1 MLFSVRVMRNRGR
14 CLSQRELANA
24 TLLVGDLRVE
34 ELHDEVLRRHVRG
47 KRQAEAA
54 LTVRV

>member
-24 TLLVGDLRVE
+24 PMLLGDVRVE
-34 ELHDEVLRRHVRG
+34 EC